1 MMVNVPD
8 HLGKALND
16 MVLRRLA
23 GEATYQRGLDYFSH
37 GHVESLEDR
46 GGNVYAVVRGSQDYA
61 VTLSGDDGVIDYTCD
76 CPVGSD
82 GFFCKHCV
90 AAALAW
96 LNRAA
101 KPPRTGRAK
110 TKRVTLADA
119 RKILQAEDKDT
130 LVRMLLDWA
139 QDDDR
144 LHERIILYAARRSGP
159 ETGAAAVRR
168 AFESAVRIKDF
179 VPYREATRWARGV
192 HAAIDSIEQLLSD
205 GQAAAVIDLCESAI
219 QLLLEALQRVDD
231 SDGHLGG
238 LRDRVE
244 DIHYQACE
252 EARPNP
258 IQLAR
263 RLFQFELHG
272 DFDVFSGAAG
282 QYAEILG
289 PKGLKVYRELAEA
302 EWEKVSVPS
311 AQLDTSDWSRHFRIT
326 SIMESLA
333 LASGDNRTHLRLKPS
348 VSTNRRVRRYLPVW
362 PSRTMGP
369 VP

>member
-179 VPYREATRWARGV
+179 VASREATRWARGV

-205 GQAAAVIDLCESAI
+205 GQAAAVIHTRRFLAILPLTPSSSACFSRICISIGGGLHSAI
-219 QLLLEALQRVDD
+219 REMSLPYR
-231 SDGHLGG
+231 GG
-238 LRDRVE
+238 
-244 DIHYQACE
+244 
-252 EARPNP
+252 
-258 IQLAR
+258 
-263 RLFQFELHG
+263 G
-272 DFDVFSGAAG
+272 GGATLPPDTVPPATS
-282 QYAEILG
+282 
-289 PKGLKVYRELAEA
+289 PSS
-302 EWEKVSVPS
+302 SVPS
-311 AQLDTSDWSRHFRIT
+311 SRLN
-326 SIMESLA
+326 SS
-333 LASGDNRTHLRLKPS
+333 ASGLGVFS
-348 VSTNRRVRRYLPVW
+348 
-362 PSRTMGP
+362 
-369 VP
+369 